1 MWSNLYA
8 QFQDLINV
16 LVFGVYSLH
25 FLQDINL
32 ISKYCL
38 GTYDNLPA
46 QYTTIFHVKML
57 ISHYNMK
64 YFLPILLKQL
74 IVVHIRTASFSN

>member
-46 QYTTIFHVKML
+46 QYTTKFHVKML

-74 IVVHIRTASFSN
+74 IVVHIRTASLSN